1 MRIPDHLTYILR
13 NLNAG
18 QDTTVRTERRTTD
31 WFKIGKRV
39 HQYCILSL
47 CYLTFMQST
56 TCKMLGWI
64 NHKLESRLPGEISA
78 NSDMQMMA
86 YLPSNSRKQRGT
98 KEPLD
103 EDERGEWKSWLKTW
117 RSKNEDHDIQSHLF
131 MAHRRRINGSSDR
144 FYFLEP
150 PNHCSWWLQPWNKK
164 TVAAWKESYDEPRQD
179 VKKQRYNCA
188 DKGPYSQSYGFSSS
202 HVQIWELDHKEVW
215 VQRIDAIKLRYW
227 RRLLRVSWTAR
238 SSNQSVVNE
247 INLEYS
253 LEELMLKLKLQYFGH
268 PIWIA
273 HSLEKTLILGKIE
286 GIGRRGW
293 QTMRWLDV
301 ITNSIDTN
309 LSKLQ
314 ETVKDRK
321 AWNAA
326 GYGVSKSQPQ
336 LNNWTTTCKALPLAI
351 SLPNFFVLFF
361 FGIFLW
367 IYYYFKIKS

>member
-1 MRIPDHLTYILR
+1 MVVDNGNWQYPLDHRKSKIIPEKHLFLIHGLRYSLWRWITKKKTGKFKKKKMRIPDHLTYILR

-202 HVQIWELDHKEVW
+202 HVQIWELDHKEGW
-215 VQRIDAIKLRYW
+215 APQNW
-227 RRLLRVSWTAR
+227 CFQT
-238 SSNQSVVNE
+238 VV
-247 INLEYS
+247 
-253 LEELMLKLKLQYFGH
+253 
-268 PIWIA
+268 
-273 HSLEKTLILGKIE
+273 LEKTLEHLFGLQ
-286 GIGRRGW
+286 GN
-293 QTMRWLDV
+293 QT
-301 ITNSIDTN
+301 NQS
-309 LSKLQ
+309 
-314 ETVKDRK
+314 
-321 AWNAA
+321 
-326 GYGVSKSQPQ
+326 
-336 LNNWTTTCKALPLAI
+336 
-351 SLPNFFVLFF
+351 
-361 FGIFLW
+361 
-367 IYYYFKIKS
+367 